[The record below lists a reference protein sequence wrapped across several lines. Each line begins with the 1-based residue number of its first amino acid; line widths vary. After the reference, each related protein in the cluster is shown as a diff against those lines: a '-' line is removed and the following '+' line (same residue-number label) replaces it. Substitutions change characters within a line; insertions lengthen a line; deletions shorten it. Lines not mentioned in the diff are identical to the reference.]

1 MIKVAILLYAILL
14 YPDGERELQ
23 VISWTL
29 PFQSYQQC
37 QTFYLQNATNLKSGV
52 VVHGNSQYEQGMQL
66 TEMGCTKVILTGNG
80 EIPRDDPKNRVVH
93 SKRGQG
99 V

>member
-1 MIKVAILLYAILL
+1 MIKVSILLYAILL
-14 YPDGERELQ
+14 YPDGIKEQQ
-23 VISWTL
+23 VISWNL

-37 QTFYLQNATNLKSGV
+37 ETFYLQNATNLKDGV
-52 VVHGNSQYEQGMQL
+52 VVHGNSQYEQGMTL

-80 EIPRDDPKNRVVH
+80 EIPRDDPLNRF
-93 SKRGQG
+93 SKYS

>member
-14 YPDGERELQ
+14 YPDGEREQQ
-23 VISWTL
+23 VISWNL

-93 SKRGQG
+93 CKRRQG

>member
-1 MIKVAILLYAILL
+1 MIKVSILLYAILL
-14 YPDGERELQ
+14 YPDGIKEQQ
-23 VISWTL
+23 VISWNL

-93 SKRGQG
+93 YKRGQG

>member
-1 MIKVAILLYAILL
+1 
-14 YPDGERELQ
+14 
-23 VISWTL
+23 
-29 PFQSYQQC
+29 
-37 QTFYLQNATNLKSGV
+37 
-52 VVHGNSQYEQGMQL
+52 MQL

-93 SKRGQG
+93 YKRGQG

>member
-14 YPDGERELQ
+14 YPDGEREQQ
-23 VISWTL
+23 VISWNL

-37 QTFYLQNATNLKSGV
+37 HTFYLQNATNLKSGV

-66 TEMGCTKVILTGNG
+66 IEMGCTKVILTGNG

-93 SKRGQG
+93 YKRGQG

>member
-14 YPDGERELQ
+14 YPDGEREQQ
-23 VISWTL
+23 VISWNL

-37 QTFYLQNATNLKSGV
+37 HTFYLQNATNLKDGV
-52 VVHGNSQYEQGMQL
+52 VVHGNSQYEQGMTL

-93 SKRGQG
+93 YMRGKG

>member
-14 YPDGERELQ
+14 YPDGQREQQ
-23 VISWTL
+23 VISWNL

-37 QTFYLQNATNLKSGV
+37 EMFYLQNATNLKDGV
-52 VVHGNSQYEQGMQL
+52 VVHGNSQYEQGMTLQ
-66 TEMGCTKVILTGNG
+66 EMGCTRVILSGNG
-80 EIPRDDPKNRVVH
+80 PPKDDPKNRKPH
-93 SKRGQG
+93 YKRGKG